1 MGTVISNG
9 RLAGLAG
16 RMAITLALAWCAGV
30 VATRTA
36 ANWYARRGTVESLER
51 AWRIAPSEARHA
63 AALARAR
70 LASLADSGAG
80 EATSLLEQAVA
91 LEPRDAA
98 WWAELG
104 AAYEFAG
111 READATR
118 AYERAAALFPRSPQ
132 IAWRRGN
139 FFLRAGRT
147 ADALDA
153 FRTTL
158 EGDPERRV
166 AVFDLAWRSGA
177 PDALI
182 LERMISGRKDLLLAA
197 LDFLSARDRLE
208 SAAAV
213 WHKLRRR
220 GCSAQPQA
228 AFQFLDALLRNRRTG
243 ELVRVWREVYPA
255 AADDSNLVTNP
266 AFRADP
272 LGGGL
277 DWRIYP
283 AEGVRASLDPA
294 GAAGA
299 RAMRVEFDGRENL
312 RYTQIFQYVPV
323 EPGRRYRF
331 RVRVRGEN
339 LTTDSGPRIEVFDAD
354 APGAFV
360 WSTPPVLGTLTWR
373 QEELE
378 LRTGPATLVLVIR
391 MARPPSRRFDSRIAG
406 RFWFT
411 DVRLEPLD

>member
-1 MGTVISNG
+1 MISNG
-9 RLAGLAG
+9 RLARLAG
-16 RMAITLALAWCAGV
+16 RVAIALALAWCAWV
-30 VATRTA
+30 VTTGA
-36 ANWYARRGTVESLER
+36 AASWYARRGMVESLER
-51 AWRIAPSEARHA
+51 ARRLDPGSARYA
-63 AALARAR
+63 VLLARAR
-70 LASLADSGAG
+70 LASLDDSAAE
-80 EATSLLEQAVA
+80 EAVALLEQAVA
-91 LEPRDAA
+91 LDPRNAA

-111 READATR
+111 READARR

-139 FFLRAGRT
+139 FHLRSGRL
-147 ADALDA
+147 AEALDA

-158 EGDPERRV
+158 EGDPERRG
-166 AVFDLAWRSGA
+166 AIFDLAWRSGA
-177 PDALI
+177 PDAQV
-182 LERMISGRKDLLLAA
+182 LERMIPERQDLFLSA

-208 SAAAV
+208 SAAVV
-213 WHKLRRR
+213 WRGLRRR
-220 GCSAQPQA
+220 GWPAQPQA
-228 AFQFLDALLRNRRTG
+228 AFQYLDALLRNRRTD
-243 ELVRVWREVYPA
+243 ELGRAWQEVYPA

-266 AFRADP
+266 EFRADP

-283 AEGVRASLDPA
+283 AEGVRAFLAPA
-294 GAAGA
+294 SEDGA
-299 RAMRVEFDGRENL
+299 RALGVEFDGRENL
-312 RYTQIFQYVPV
+312 RYSQTFQYVPV

-331 RVRVRGEN
+331 RVRVRGEG

-360 WSTPPVLGTLTWR
+360 WSTTPVLGTVAWR

-391 MARPPSRRFDSRIAG
+391 LARPPSRRFDSRIAG

>member
-1 MGTVISNG
+1 VISNG
-9 RLAGLAG
+9 QLAGLAG
-16 RMAITLALAWCAGV
+16 RLALTLALTWCAWV
-30 VATRTA
+30 VTTGA
-36 ANWYARRGTVESLER
+36 AASWHARRGKVESLER
-51 AWRIAPSEARHA
+51 ARQLDPAEARHA

-70 LASLADSGAG
+70 LASLDDSAAD
-80 EATSLLEQAVA
+80 EAVALLEQAVA

-111 READATR
+111 READASR
-118 AYERAAALFPRSPQ
+118 AYERAASLFPRSPQ
-132 IAWRRGN
+132 IAWQSGN
-139 FFLRAGRT
+139 FYLRSGRL
-147 ADALDA
+147 AEALAA

-158 EGDPERRV
+158 EGDPQRRA

-177 PDALI
+177 PDEQI
-182 LERMISGRKDLLLAA
+182 LERMIPERQDLLLFA

-208 SAAAV
+208 SAGTV
-213 WHKLRRR
+213 WRELRRR
-220 GCSAQPQA
+220 GWSAQPRP
-228 AFQFLDALLRNRRTG
+228 AFQYLDALLRNRRTD
-243 ELVRVWREVYPA
+243 ELSRVWQEVYPA
-255 AADDSNLVTNP
+255 AADGSNLVTNP
-266 AFRADP
+266 EFRADP

-283 AEGVRASLDPA
+283 AEGARAFLAPA
-294 GAAGA
+294 GEDGA
-299 RAMRVEFDGRENL
+299 RALGVEFDGRENL
-312 RYTQIFQYVPV
+312 RYTQTFQYVPV

-339 LTTDSGPRIEVFDAD
+339 LTTDSGPRVEVFDAD
-354 APGAFV
+354 APGAFA
-360 WSTPPVLGTLTWR
+360 WSTTPVLGTAAWR

-391 MARPPSRRFDSRIAG
+391 LARPPSRRFDSRIAG